1 MSVFTSD
8 NEIDKQQTL
17 ATLLSI
23 YLLGMMAVIAAILT
37 AAMVLQYAN
46 GEIPCPLCLLQRVA
60 MFGVCFGIILQFRH
74 GFSYRNTGMS
84 MIFSLFLLIVS
95 VRQTLLDIY
104 PRPGM
109 NISAPQSLAFIC
121 PSGQFSLL

>member
-1 MSVFTSD
+1 MIDLASD
-8 NEIDKQQTL
+8 HDTNKQQTF

-84 MIFSLFLLIVS
+84 MMFSLFLM
-95 VRQTLLDIY
+95 
-104 PRPGM
+104 GM

-121 PSGQFSLL
+121 PSGRFSLLSRC